1 MLHYS
6 SSYFHVPH
14 ETTKGQINK
23 STKIRSIVAL
33 NVLTGIIQLLQ
44 KLPVQNYRCLSMTII
59 IMKI

>member
-33 NVLTGIIQLLQ
+33 NVLTALIQL
-44 KLPVQNYRCLSMTII
+44 
-59 IMKI
+59 